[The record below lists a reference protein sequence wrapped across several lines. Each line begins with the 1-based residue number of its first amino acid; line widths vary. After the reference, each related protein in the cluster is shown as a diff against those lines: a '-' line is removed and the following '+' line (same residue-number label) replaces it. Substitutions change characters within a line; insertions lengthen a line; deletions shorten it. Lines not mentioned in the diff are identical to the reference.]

1 MIAKAGQIIAIDS
14 VLTDQ
19 SLSGDGLNLP
29 LGINTSAVIDP
40 ISADISALSAGLG
53 TVSGDLVDVSG
64 KVDVLADGL
73 LDVSGAVDT
82 VSAGLDY
89 VSGAVDVLADELVDV
104 STGLGTVSATVDT
117 VSAALDD
124 TVAALGEEIE
134 ARVEDV
140 EFLSAAIDRKQE
152 VLSAGEN
159 ISIEDNTVSVSGTK
173 GIKLHWPLFARETP
187 DGLHIGMHDTTRRF
201 SAEFDT
207 TAVRNPIGGAF
218 TADAGYRV
226 KDNVFTVDR
235 DISDF
240 TMCVSYDPGLEYHPD
255 YVPELTMTVKDGTG
269 ATVVSDH
276 RSLDYPQTCSF
287 ATCLKNNS
295 PYTFSLSGDTDALSG
310 LKMKLTC
317 VGQYIPDYG
326 YLDELEDVYS
336 GAGAQIL
343 VWDPEVLGVGGDRA
357 LINKDTAIGV

>member
-1 MIAKAGQIIAIDS
+1 MIAKAGQIIAIDT

-40 ISADISALSAGLG
+40 ITGDISALSAGLG
-53 TVSGDLVDVSG
+53 TVSGNLV
-64 KVDVLADGL
+64 
-73 LDVSGAVDT
+73 DVSGAVDT
-82 VSAGLDY
+82 LTDGLLDVSA
-89 VSGAVDVLADELVDV
+89 A
-104 STGLGTVSATVDT
+104 VDT

-152 VLSAGEN
+152 ALSAGEN

-173 GIKLHWPLFARETP
+173 GIRLHWPLFARETP
-187 DGLHIGMHDTTRRF
+187 DGLHIGVHDTTRRF

-207 TAVRNPIGGAF
+207 TAVKNPIGGAF

-240 TMCVSYDPGLEYHPD
+240 TMCVSYDPGLEYRPD

-269 ATVVSDH
+269 ATVVSDR

>member
-1 MIAKAGQIIAIDS
+1 MIAKAGQIIAIDT

-40 ISADISALSAGLG
+40 ITGDISALSAGLG
-53 TVSGDLVDVSG
+53 TVSGNLV
-64 KVDVLADGL
+64 
-73 LDVSGAVDT
+73 DVSGAVDT
-82 VSAGLDY
+82 LTDGLLDVSA
-89 VSGAVDVLADELVDV
+89 A
-104 STGLGTVSATVDT
+104 VDT
-117 VSAALDD
+117 VSAALDE

-152 VLSAGEN
+152 ALSAGEN

-173 GIKLHWPLFARETP
+173 GIRLHWPLFARETP
-187 DGLHIGMHDTTRRF
+187 DGLHIGVHDTTRRF

-207 TAVRNPIGGAF
+207 TAVKNPIGGAF

-240 TMCVSYDPGLEYHPD
+240 TFCVSYDPGLEYHPD

-269 ATVVSDH
+269 ATVVSDR